1 MGEDDVSM
9 ASCGDDSV
17 LENNLE
23 NDDVIEDEQDDVLD
37 DESYAALK

>member
-1 MGEDDVSM
+1 VGKDDVSM

-17 LENNLE
+17 VENNLE